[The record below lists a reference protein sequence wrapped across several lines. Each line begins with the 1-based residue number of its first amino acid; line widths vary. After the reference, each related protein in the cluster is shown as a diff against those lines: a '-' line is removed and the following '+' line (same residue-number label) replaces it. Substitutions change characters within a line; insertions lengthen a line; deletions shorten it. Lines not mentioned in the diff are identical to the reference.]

1 MTTYICVLNR
11 AINCFINVMFPK
23 LNSNN
28 FLVIIYVSF
37 FVFIAPFV
45 CYFNTPFLFL
55 LILLFQLPFFISND
69 GTATQT
75 LKVPIIKL
83 QKEADASGIRWIE
96 KTFLYQ
102 IKFIEYDLKKK
113 NRQSFEDQINFQKKI
128 FNTKLTLT
136 LLRI

>member
-28 FLVIIYVSF
+28 FSVIIYVSF
-37 FVFIAPFV
+37 IVFIAPFV
-45 CYFNTPFLFL
+45 CYFNAPFLFL
-55 LILLFQLPFFISND
+55 LILLFQLPFFINND

>member
-23 LNSNN
+23 LNRNN

-37 FVFIAPFV
+37 FVFISPFV

>member
-28 FLVIIYVSF
+28 FSVIIYVSF
-37 FVFIAPFV
+37 FVFISPFV